1 MCSSSFVGVR
11 GAGDGSE
18 KAGGGGN
25 WPENVLISFSD
36 FLRLKNFEISE
47 SLLVRV
53 RSLLAEGD
61 GYDCVCDQKNFRS
74 MPFFQTICPV
84 DLRYSK
90 PKSEAKWPS

>member
-47 SLLVRV
+47 SLLVR
-53 RSLLAEGD
+53 SLLADGD
-61 GYDCVCDQKNFRS
+61 GSDCVCN
-74 MPFFQTICPV
+74 
-84 DLRYSK
+84 
-90 PKSEAKWPS
+90 EAS